1 MRIGSCSLAATEAC
15 SVIVAVVL
23 MSRDFVLDLVVVWP
37 SQVGLEVEGLK
48 VS

>member
-1 MRIGSCSLAATEAC
+1 MRIGSCSLAATEAP
-15 SVIVAVVL
+15 VL